1 MKAVEFHTIARD
13 GVITLPNQ
21 YGDWEGKNIRVI
33 LLEEEQEGAPVA
45 SKEYHQFK
53 ALRLNTHGFH
63 FDREK
68 ANER

>member
-1 MKAVEFHTIARD
+1 MKAIEFHTTARD

-21 YGDWEGKNIRVI
+21 YWDWQGKHIRVI
-33 LLEEEQEGAPVA
+33 LLEEEQEETPVT

-53 ALRLNTHGFH
+53 ALRLNTRGFH